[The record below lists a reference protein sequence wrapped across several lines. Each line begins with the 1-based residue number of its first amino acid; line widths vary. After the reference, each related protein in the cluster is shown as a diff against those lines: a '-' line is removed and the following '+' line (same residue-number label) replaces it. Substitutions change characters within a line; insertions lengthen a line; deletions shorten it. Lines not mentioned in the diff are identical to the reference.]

1 MWSILRTIRK
11 DNRLKAVL
19 TENGIERGHLSTKYY
34 VCEENSV
41 NT

>member
-34 VCEENSV
+34 ECVKK
-41 NT
+41 TL